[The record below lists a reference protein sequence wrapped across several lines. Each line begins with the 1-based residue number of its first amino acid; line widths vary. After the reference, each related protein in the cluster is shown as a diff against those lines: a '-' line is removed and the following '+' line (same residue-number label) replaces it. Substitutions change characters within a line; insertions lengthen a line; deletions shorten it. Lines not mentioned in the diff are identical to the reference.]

1 MLETCETGKDTVGIE
16 NIEILQVTEIE
27 SDVVSVNTK
36 ELDECQQ
43 YDITIVPRCLRFQR
57 KWL

>member
-1 MLETCETGKDTVGIE
+1 MLKTCETGKDTVGIE

-43 YDITIVPRCLRFQR
+43 YDITIVPRCLRLQR